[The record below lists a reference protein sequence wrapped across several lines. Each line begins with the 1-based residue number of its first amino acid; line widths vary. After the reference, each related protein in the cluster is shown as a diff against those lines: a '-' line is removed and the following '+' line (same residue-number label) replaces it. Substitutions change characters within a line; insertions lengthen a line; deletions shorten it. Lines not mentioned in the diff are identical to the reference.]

1 MKIQLI
7 LISILLFF
15 SIGLCGQIDNTIDKG
30 TGILYFSGIPGTTPD
45 TTASSYEA
53 EIAFN
58 TINGEMFFYDRDS
71 TSWKRLTGIEKG
83 FGDPTADPGIYAK
96 SYVNLTDGSF
106 WRWNG
111 AIWVNAFASGGG
123 GISDGDKGDI
133 TVSGS
138 GTVWTIDNEAVTTE
152 KLESGESSPIANQ
165 FYGTNN
171 IGTKGFHSIDTI
183 NTIGKVY
190 RTASDSMFLQAPTVW
205 ISNNTQ
211 EVLSID
217 TDGVKILNGAQDNG
231 ATVLYGKDP
240 LSSEIVEVNDLTGF
254 NGVDGSLST
263 TDQPLT
269 APRSITATNT
279 NTLTLGTDSD
289 GSADFIITDAIK
301 VHGNKIMSGN
311 GGVTNSQVWGTD
323 ATYPLGNESGNVV
336 IGDSAFHNVQVNTL
350 VKDNVVVGAYAG
362 VENTVGRYLTLVGA
376 WAGHDNRT
384 GLDNTAFGQLSLQY
398 NQDGNF
404 NTAFGYGAGRRFRA
418 DSTGGKGLSSEN
430 IFFGWGTGY
439 GPITGPF
446 NTGYRNLFVGYQ
458 TGFHWQTGNDNTLIG
473 HRSGENGNGADWNVS
488 VGARSLLRLTTGDY
502 NIGLGGFALQN
513 IDVGIRNIGI
523 GYNSGY
529 NNSNGS
535 DNIVIGNNMATSSAS
550 ASNEV
555 ILGFNGTEKLTY
567 NKATNNIW
575 EFQGGVD
582 ITSTT
587 QGFKMPSMTTA
598 QRDLIST
605 PSTGLQIYNTEDSS
619 QNYYNGDRW
628 INKSENL
635 DVRAAT
641 TEILEAGSYHY
652 TGATPALISFT
663 GTGEWLI
670 STSSSV
676 GTFSLNENSNTIIN
690 VKTGVSG
697 SITATSGSTFRVIS
711 DDGSNY
717 YASII
722 DNSSVTPNAYGEMYV
737 ADNDPDT
744 VTITSGTPIEFTD
757 WTAGGLE
764 NFTYSA
770 GRLTYTGTATIE
782 CEVSIGLSFEFSVGN
797 SVLDFALYKNGVE
810 LPNVKLYRKVGSG
823 GDIES
828 SSRTGLVSL
837 ATNDYI
843 ELFSDS
849 DANGQ
854 MIVTTANVFA
864 AKIE

>member
-1 MKIQLI
+1 MSAQKINSLTQNLSLSNNNINISNGSGVSLDI
-7 LISILLFF
+7 LQS
-15 SIGLCGQIDNTIDKG
+15 SNTVIRQSPTLTLKNSTKDV
-30 TGILYFSGIPGTTPD
+30 L
-45 TTASSYEA
+45 
-53 EIAFN
+53 
-58 TINGEMFFYDRDS
+58 TINGN
-71 TSWKRLTGIEKG
+71 G
-83 FGDPTADPGIYAK
+83 
-96 SYVNLTDGSF
+96 VN
-106 WRWNG
+106 
-111 AIWVNAFASGGG
+111 
-123 GISDGDKGDI
+123 
-133 TVSGS
+133 
-138 GTVWTIDNEAVTTE
+138 
-152 KLESGESSPIANQ
+152 
-165 FYGTNN
+165 
-171 IGTKGFHSIDTI
+171 
-183 NTIGKVY
+183 
-190 RTASDSMFLQAPTVW
+190 
-205 ISNNTQ
+205 
-211 EVLSID
+211 
-217 TDGVKILNGAQDNG
+217 ILNAGTDNT
-231 ATVLYGKDP
+231 ATVIYGKDP

-513 IDVGIRNIGI
+513 IDAGIRNIGI

-567 NKATNNIW
+567 NKATNDIW
-575 EFQGGVD
+575 EFQGG
-582 ITSTT
+582 IEINSTSNGFLPPRLTT
-587 QGFKMPSMTTA
+587 TE
-598 QRDLIST
+598 RDLISS
-605 PSTGLQIYNTEDSS
+605 PSAGLIIYNTTTNKH
-619 QNYYNGDRW
+619 QGYNG
-628 INKSENL
+628 
-635 DVRAAT
+635 
-641 TEILEAGSYHY
+641 
-652 TGATPALISFT
+652 
-663 GTGEWLI
+663 
-670 STSSSV
+670 
-676 GTFSLNENSNTIIN
+676 TIW
-690 VKTGVSG
+690 
-697 SITATSGSTFRVIS
+697 
-711 DDGSNY
+711 
-717 YASII
+717 
-722 DNSSVTPNAYGEMYV
+722 
-737 ADNDPDT
+737 ND
-744 VTITSGTPIEFTD
+744 F
-757 WTAGGLE
+757 
-764 NFTYSA
+764 Y
-770 GRLTYTGTATIE
+770 
-782 CEVSIGLSFEFSVGN
+782 
-797 SVLDFALYKNGVE
+797 
-810 LPNVKLYRKVGSG
+810 
-823 GDIES
+823 
-828 SSRTGLVSL
+828 
-837 ATNDYI
+837 
-843 ELFSDS
+843 
-849 DANGQ
+849 
-854 MIVTTANVFA
+854 
-864 AKIE
+864 